1 MYQKEI
7 IYMGLYKD
15 GSRIGNAGF
24 LKVENREEESR
35 FQLKLQNIPEC
46 RSRSCCRTAICWKE
60 KAKAP
65 RSIRSTPA

>member
-35 FQLKLQNIPEC
+35 FQLKLQNIPYNIREMTG
-46 RSRSCCRTAICWKE
+46 R
-60 KAKAP
+60 
-65 RSIRSTPA
+65 RSTVFQCRRAAAAGKKT

>member
-35 FQLKLQNIPEC
+35 FQLKLQNIPYN
-46 RSRSCCRTAICWKE
+46 I
-60 KAKAP
+60 
-65 RSIRSTPA
+65 

>member
-35 FQLKLQNIPEC
+35 FQLKLQNIPYNIKGRFPVRLYQEIG
-46 RSRSCCRTAICWKE
+46 RAHV
-60 KAKAP
+60 
-65 RSIRSTPA
+65 

>member
-24 LKVENREEESR
+24 LKVENRETESR
-35 FQLKLQNIPEC
+35 LHLKLQNIPYNI
-46 RSRSCCRTAICWKE
+46 RGRFPVRVHNGSTWK
-60 KAKAP
+60 
-65 RSIRSTPA
+65 

>member
-24 LKVENREEESR
+24 LKVENREEANPILFYR
-35 FQLKLQNIPEC
+35 HVLIFQ
-46 RSRSCCRTAICWKE
+46 
-60 KAKAP
+60 
-65 RSIRSTPA
+65 

>member
-24 LKVENREEESR
+24 LKGVG
-35 FQLKLQNIPEC
+35 IPRLE
-46 RSRSCCRTAICWKE
+46 
-60 KAKAP
+60 P
-65 RSIRSTPA
+65 HQIRNVL